1 MKDGTKAI
9 KQTKVINSDGTFWV
23 KEEQIIQRYN
33 ERGFLYRNRSSYL
46 KKFMDKPYPKELSY
60 TDKGQLS
67 DLEYEVN
74 ADQLLVYKSH
84 NTIKPHTATT
94 IAQLLDVKERRVY
107 QLLKK
112 CKQLGVIGEVK
123 IDGEKYYML
132 NPIYKLYG
140 NRISLT
146 TFLVFQEQL
155 MRELP
160 QWAIDTFINDSK
172 ELSTNVEV
180 IN

>member
-1 MKDGTKAI
+1 MKDSKAI
-9 KQTKVINSDGTFWV
+9 KQTKIINSDGTFWV

-84 NTIKPHTATT
+84 NEIKPHTATT
-94 IAQLLDVKERRVY
+94 IARLLDVKVRRVY

-112 CKQLGVIGEVK
+112 CKELGVIGEVK

-146 TFLVFQEQL
+146 TFIVFQKQL
-155 MRELP
+155 MQELP
-160 QWAIDTFINDSK
+160 QWAIDTFLQDLTTIQDK
-172 ELSTNVEV
+172 VEV
-180 IN
+180 ID

>member
-1 MKDGTKAI
+1 MKDGAKAI
-9 KQTKVINSDGTFWV
+9 KQTKIINSDGTFWV

-46 KKFMDKPYPKELSY
+46 KDFPDKPYPDEL
-60 TDKGQLS
+60 TWAEKGQLGR
-67 DLEYEVN
+67 LQCEVK

-84 NTIKPHTATT
+84 NVIKPHTATT
-94 IAQLLDVKERRVY
+94 IARLLGIKERRAY

-172 ELSTNVEV
+172 DLSTNVEV